1 MWPECQG
8 TLSHA
13 PFLDFLV
20 VAMERRRTA
29 VRAEI
34 LYTSLYIVFH
44 LSQASLELYIYTS
57 TVYISYTSIHPIH
70 LYILYIIHPYT
81 LSLWVPKES
90 YFALVSPSIR
100 SPCAAV
106 SDLLAQQGIGSA
118 RITACHAS

>member
-44 LSQASLELYIYTS
+44 LSQASLELYILYIYT
-57 TVYISYTSIHPIH
+57 SYTSIHLIH
-70 LYILYIIHPYT
+70 YTSLYTPPLVCGRT
-81 LSLWVPKES
+81 LV
-90 YFALVSPSIR
+90 R
-100 SPCAAV
+100 
-106 SDLLAQQGIGSA
+106 
-118 RITACHAS
+118 

>member
-57 TVYISYTSIHPIH
+57 AIH
-70 LYILYIIHPYT
+70 LYILYILYIYTSYT
-81 LSLWVPKES
+81 LYIPIH
-90 YFALVSPSIR
+90 SPSGG
-100 SPCAAV
+100 SPTTSWCGWAP
-106 SDLLAQQGIGSA
+106 
-118 RITACHAS
+118 RR

>member
-44 LSQASLELYIYTS
+44 LSQASLELYILYIYT
-57 TVYISYTSIHPIH
+57 SYTSLHPIH
-70 LYILYIIHPYT
+70 YTSLYTPPLQQFY
-81 LSLWVPKES
+81 
-90 YFALVSPSIR
+90 
-100 SPCAAV
+100 
-106 SDLLAQQGIGSA
+106 LAHS
-118 RITACHAS
+118 

>member
-44 LSQASLELYIYTS
+44 LSQASLELYILYILYIYT
-57 TVYISYTSIHPIH
+57 SYTSIHPIH
-70 LYILYIIHPYT
+70 LTSLYTPPQIQPLLIT
-81 LSLWVPKES
+81 NSLPRARSEGS
-90 YFALVSPSIR
+90 IPAL
-100 SPCAAV
+100 
-106 SDLLAQQGIGSA
+106 
-118 RITACHAS
+118 

>member
-44 LSQASLELYIYTS
+44 LSQASLELYI
-57 TVYISYTSIHPIH
+57 
-70 LYILYIIHPYT
+70 LYILYIYTSYTLPVYIQPYT
-81 LSLWVPKES
+81 LFLSWTPRCMTSHWYMNV
-90 YFALVSPSIR
+90 
-100 SPCAAV
+100 
-106 SDLLAQQGIGSA
+106 
-118 RITACHAS
+118 

>member
-44 LSQASLELYIYTS
+44 LSQASLELYI
-57 TVYISYTSIHPIH
+57 
-70 LYILYIIHPYT
+70 LYILYIYTSYT
-81 LSLWVPKES
+81 LYIPIH
-90 YFALVSPSIR
+90 SPSGVGRTTLKVTGR
-100 SPCAAV
+100 SGP
-106 SDLLAQQGIGSA
+106 D
-118 RITACHAS
+118 